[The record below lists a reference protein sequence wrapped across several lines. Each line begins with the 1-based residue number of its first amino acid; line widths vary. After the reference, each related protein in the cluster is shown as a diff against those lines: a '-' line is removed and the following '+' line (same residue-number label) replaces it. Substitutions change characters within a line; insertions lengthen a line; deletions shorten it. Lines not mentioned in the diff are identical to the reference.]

1 MNKKRYLT
9 LIFDESN
16 NNTPENSDNSP
27 SESNGTE
34 NSEEKEPEKPGKPE
48 AKKGK
53 FYTDEE
59 LNKLIDDKFAKWQK
73 KKDAEITEAKKLAQM
88 TAEEK
93 IAFERDKIKA
103 ELEALKAANN
113 RAEMEKTARSILQ
126 EDDVN
131 VSDVIISHLVADDA
145 ETTSSNVKEFSKAF
159 KAAVQKEVKA
169 QLSGKSPRAGNS
181 KTRYTEEEI
190 RKETNPFKRQE
201 MYRVNM
207 GIKK

>member
-27 SESNGTE
+27 SESNNPTS
-34 NSEEKEPEKPGKPE
+34 SEEKEPEKHGKP
-48 AKKGK
+48 KGK

-131 VSDVIISHLVADDA
+131 VSDVIISHLVAEDA

-169 QLSGKSPRAGNS
+169 QLSGKSPRTGNS

>member
-27 SESNGTE
+27 SESNDAE
-34 NSEEKEPEKPGKPE
+34 NAEQKEPEKPAKPE
-48 AKKGK
+48 KKGK